1 MFPTFPDFIPLSLEL
16 KEPYNK
22 VIGSLPPY
30 SDVSFTTLQIWWN
43 LNEKLS
49 VSLLNQNL
57 VIDYVLPIDANN
69 SGLSL
74 IGRNKADES
83 IATILS
89 YLNQNNKPVCL
100 VHVPEFVVE
109 EIRDR
114 AKFDIREE
122 PDYHE
127 YILDSEA
134 LTKLEGHEY
143 KLLRKKIKHFTKH
156 VDDKHL
162 EIKEL
167 ELSLS
172 EVQDELFKSIADWES
187 KNSPN
192 NDPDHSEHQ
201 ALQKTFAGATTLGIK
216 NMALYINKQLHG
228 IIIYHRPLNG
238 EYYVMHHL
246 KANYETPYIS
256 DYMHHEMAKRAMGD
270 NVSRLNIEMDLGIE
284 NLKKHKMTLRPA
296 HFLKKYRITPL

>member
-30 SDVSFTTLQIWWN
+30 SDISFTTLQIWWN

-74 IGRNKADES
+74 IGRNKVDES
-83 IATILS
+83 IATILN

-109 EIRDR
+109 EISDR
-114 AKFDIREE
+114 SKFDIREE

-143 KLLRKKIKHFTKH
+143 KLLRSWTC
-156 VDDKHL
+156 
-162 EIKEL
+162 
-167 ELSLS
+167 
-172 EVQDELFKSIADWES
+172 
-187 KNSPN
+187 
-192 NDPDHSEHQ
+192 
-201 ALQKTFAGATTLGIK
+201 
-216 NMALYINKQLHG
+216 
-228 IIIYHRPLNG
+228 R
-238 EYYVMHHL
+238 
-246 KANYETPYIS
+246 
-256 DYMHHEMAKRAMGD
+256 
-270 NVSRLNIEMDLGIE
+270 
-284 NLKKHKMTLRPA
+284 
-296 HFLKKYRITPL
+296 